1 MKRKRSPN
9 LPHKPLKSRIS
20 ILSARS
26 ISVDPFD
33 QFNSWFQQVLD
44 ANVLQPY
51 SMVLATASAHG
62 KPSARIVLLKGVDQ
76 RGFSFYTNYESTKGK
91 QLSENA
97 HAALLFYWPQ
107 LDRQIRIEG
116 TIEKLTREES
126 LTYFSTRPRN
136 SRLGAWASHQSEII
150 ANRSSLESEFKR
162 YQKQFRNSDVPLPDY
177 WGGYRLIPC
186 RIEFWQSRS
195 NRLHDRISYV
205 REDGTWKINRLSP

>member
-1 MKRKRSPN
+1 MKRKRSRNVPR
-9 LPHKPLKSRIS
+9 KSRIRT
-20 ILSARS
+20 LSEHN

-51 SMVLATASAHG
+51 AMVLATASAHS
-62 KPSARIVLLKGVDQ
+62 KPSARIVLLKGVDR

-107 LDRQIRIEG
+107 LDREIRIEG
-116 TIEKLTREES
+116 MVEKLTREES
-126 LTYFSTRPRN
+126 LMYFSTRPRK
-136 SRLGAWASHQSEII
+136 SRLGVWASHQSEII
-150 ANRSSLESEFKR
+150 ADRSSLESEFKR
-162 YQKQFRNSDVPLPDY
+162 FQKQFRNSDVPLPDY

-205 REDGTWKINRLSP
+205 REDGTWTINRLSP